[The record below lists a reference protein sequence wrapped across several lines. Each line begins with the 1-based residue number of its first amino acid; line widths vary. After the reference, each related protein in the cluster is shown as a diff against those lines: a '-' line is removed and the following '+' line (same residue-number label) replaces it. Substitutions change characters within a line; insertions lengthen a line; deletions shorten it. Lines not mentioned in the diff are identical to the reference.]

1 MNKEAINNYYFLYII
16 HNFFTSF
23 SSLPFYLF
31 VFFSIPEKIQD
42 HFKVKMEK
50 YDCMI
55 TYPLCVIFHQLSE
68 TK

>member
-1 MNKEAINNYYFLYII
+1 MNKEAINNYYFLYI

-31 VFFSIPEKIQD
+31 VFFSIPEQIQD
-42 HFKVKMEK
+42 HFKVKIKK